1 MRLRLISPIIFT
13 LPLFLF
19 GCGPKMID
27 ANGQITIDG
36 EPVSGAML
44 TFVSTAEGS
53 NANYTAMSDA
63 SGNFSVV
70 NGDTRGVLA
79 GTYKVTVVKSPKGS
93 STDMTAIGDT
103 DYMKDMKSTADK
115 QKNAS
120 GLTPKGGMM
129 GMKGPMGPMGPMGG
143 APAGPTIKSD
153 LPLIYA
159 TFTTTTF
166 SVTLPGEAMPLKFD
180 MKGVVKK
187 K

>member
-1 MRLRLISPIIFT
+1 MRLRLFSPMIFT

-27 ANGQITIDG
+27 ASGQLTIDG
-36 EPVSGAML
+36 APVSGAML

-93 STDMTAIGDT
+93 STEMTAIGDT

-115 QKNAS
+115 QKSAGN
-120 GLTPKGGMM
+120 PMNKMPGMP
-129 GMKGPMGPMGPMGG
+129 GMKGGPMGPMGG
-143 APAGPTIKSD
+143 APAGPTIKTE

-159 TFTTTTF
+159 AFTTTTF
-166 SVTLPGEAMPLKFD
+166 SVTLPGEAMPLKLD
-180 MKGVVKK
+180 MKGEAKK

>member
-1 MRLRLISPIIFT
+1 MRLHRLSALILT

-27 ANGQITIDG
+27 ASGQLTIDG
-36 EPVSGAML
+36 APVSGAML

-63 SGNFSVV
+63 SGNFTVA
-70 NGDTRGVLA
+70 NGDSRGVLA
-79 GTYKVTVVKSPKGS
+79 GTYKVIVVKSPKGS
-93 STDMTAIGDT
+93 STEMTAIGDT
-103 DYMKDMKSTADK
+103 DYMKDMKTNTDK
-115 QKNAS
+115 QKGAGN
-120 GLTPKGGMM
+120 LTGQMKP
-129 GMKGPMGPMGPMGG
+129 GMKGPMMGPMGPMGG
-143 APAGPTIKSD
+143 ASGPTIKSE

-159 TFTTTTF
+159 DFSTTTF

-180 MKGVVKK
+180 MKGEAKK

>member
-1 MRLRLISPIIFT
+1 MRLRRLSALILT

-27 ANGQITIDG
+27 ARGQLTIDG
-36 EPVSGAML
+36 APVSGAML

-53 NANYTAMSDA
+53 NANYTAMSDD
-63 SGNFSVV
+63 SGNFTVV

-93 STDMTAIGDT
+93 ATEMTAIGDP
-103 DYMKDMKSTADK
+103 DYLKDMKSNTDK
-115 QKNAS
+115 QKGAGNPMNQMM
-120 GLTPKGGMM
+120 GKKGG
-129 GMKGPMGPMGPMGG
+129 MGPMGPMGG
-143 APAGPTIKSD
+143 APAGPTIKSE

-159 TFTTTTF
+159 TFNTTTF
-166 SVTLPGEAMPLKFD
+166 SVTVPGEAMPLKFD
-180 MKGVVKK
+180 MKGDAKK

>member
-1 MRLRLISPIIFT
+1 
-13 LPLFLF
+13 
-19 GCGPKMID
+19 MID
-27 ANGQITIDG
+27 ANGQLTIDG

-63 SGNFSVV
+63 GGNFSVV

-93 STDMTAIGDT
+93 STDMTTVGDT
-103 DYMKDMKSTADK
+103 DYMKDMKSNT
-115 QKNAS
+115 QKGAGN
-120 GLTPKGGMM
+120 LTPKGGMM
-129 GMKGPMGPMGPMGG
+129 GGKGGPMGPMGG
-143 APAGPTIKSD
+143 SPTGPSIKSE

-159 TFTTTTF
+159 AFSTTTF

-180 MKGVVKK
+180 MKGDVKK